1 MSDLRGFSQSR
12 KPRESRE
19 EGGRANEVPMATPD
33 QLRYLDDLREKNG
46 APPLTRAEAARLTK
60 QAAGDDIK
68 TWKAMVPPPVLDKCP
83 DNWDA
88 DTWKL
93 TLLFEQRAQ
102 EAKIELAA
110 SRNFIYAEID
120 DLVTRHGIRKQIFHH
135 EVHGCTRREMPY
147 FLAAR
152 CWYHYPPFDL
162 TGHEAC
168 EVNWVQM
175 VEIIIAEFWSRIQN
189 EHALDHFRQ
198 YFAEYGQAAVKH
210 WNSLRVLR
218 DIAETPKVEPAPR
231 RRRAQGATMA
241 DASKEG

>member
-1 MSDLRGFSQSR
+1 MGNLPSQYAPKDGRKARQWRPRVEPGQATEVRRG
-12 KPRESRE
+12 PRDRDECPA
-19 EGGRANEVPMATPD
+19 GWDAGVWH
-33 QLRYLDDLREKNG
+33 L
-46 APPLTRAEAARLTK
+46 ARLFRDGA
-60 QAAGDDIK
+60 QSAG
-68 TWKAMVPPPVLDKCP
+68 
-83 DNWDA
+83 
-88 DTWKL
+88 
-93 TLLFEQRAQ
+93 
-102 EAKIELAA
+102 IELVKGLPV
-110 SRNFIYAEID
+110 IYGEID
-120 DLVTRHGIRKQIFHH
+120 DLVTRYGIRKQTFHH
-135 EVHGCTRREMPY
+135 EVHGCQRRELPY

-152 CWYHYPPFDL
+152 CWYHYPPMA
-162 TGHEAC
+162 TSGHVES
-168 EVNWVQM
+168 VITWVQM